1 MLRRSSAGFN
11 QTINRHSHTHDIIAV
26 ISRNKFWFSLVEPQG
41 FFHMESVPQSCEL
54 AAYT

>member
-11 QTINRHSHTHDIIAV
+11 QTINRHSHTHDKIAV
-26 ISRNKFWFSLVEPQG
+26 NSRNKFGCTLVEPKG
-41 FFHMESVPQSCEL
+41 CFITESVPQSCEL